1 MTEAVLP
8 IGSRS
13 KRVMAED
20 IDDVISLS
28 LKKVKLSGYVLMH
41 STPVSFTV
49 GGIVSSTLPTGAK
62 TEELGALVS
71 HMYVREDFVKAMEQV
86 LATLDI
92 EISMSVSSQLCGALA
107 IIPEKERVRPA
118 ILIDV
123 GYTHTDVSLVENAAL
138 TDMRTIEIGGKHFA
152 SDLAFGLDVPLET
165 AEQVKRRYVFLQE
178 PLSTTEIVRTP
189 SGAKRVD
196 HAAIELILE
205 ARASELVSLL
215 REAIKEMGISPEAS
229 PVTYL
234 TGGGLAMMKGGID
247 YLKRGLQLT
256 IQRDTP
262 WVVDMDTPNFT
273 SAFAAL
279 DFVLRATSDDV
290 VTDTSPGTVVD
301 RLKNLF
307 TK

>member
-1 MTEAVLP
+1 M
-8 IGSRS
+8 
-13 KRVMAED
+13 
-20 IDDVISLS
+20 
-28 LKKVKLSGYVLMH
+28 
-41 STPVSFTV
+41 
-49 GGIVSSTLPTGAK
+49 
-62 TEELGALVS
+62 
-71 HMYVREDFVKAMEQV
+71 
-86 LATLDI
+86 
-92 EISMSVSSQLCGALA
+92 
-107 IIPEKERVRPA
+107 
-118 ILIDV
+118 
-123 GYTHTDVSLVENAAL
+123 
-138 TDMRTIEIGGKHFA
+138 
-152 SDLAFGLDVPLET
+152 
-165 AEQVKRRYVFLQE
+165 QE
-178 PLSTTEIVRTP
+178 PLSTTEIVRSP
-189 SGAKRVD
+189 AGAKRVD
-196 HAAIELILE
+196 HAVIELILE

-215 REAIKEMGISPEAS
+215 REAIKEMGVSPEAS

-247 YLKRGLQLT
+247 YLKRGLQLS